1 MKKSHLILLISTVVL
16 SANCNKTSDFK
27 DLDLLVGFE
36 WNLISRTMDGVD
48 ITEDCDKDNV
58 LVFINSSKFNDDQGS
73 LLCNDPGE
81 YHISSDSWKFIDNYK
96 TIRLKYKFTTNKSS
110 GNFYD
115 YWDLLELTES
125 TLRIK
130 DGTAEDNNQI
140 PEIRAYTH

>member
-1 MKKSHLILLISTVVL
+1 MKKSHRILLICTAVL
-16 SANCNKTSDFK
+16 SINCNKTSDFK
-27 DLDLLVGFE
+27 DLDLFVGFE

-58 LVFINSSKFNDDQGS
+58 LVFINSSTFNDDQGS
-73 LLCNDPGE
+73 LLCDDPGE
-81 YHISSDSWKFIDNYK
+81 FNISSDSWKFIDNYK
-96 TIRLKYKFTTNKSS
+96 TIRLKYTFTTDKSS
-110 GNFYD
+110 GSLYD

-140 PEIRAYTH
+140 PEIRTYTH